1 MRNPEYLT
9 IVIARELIL
18 QRFAGGPRVPRR
30 EIVLHVETAHCAGV
44 RKLVE
49 NEKQII
55 SDALRS
61 LRDKGFADNSKHGWF
76 IRDHN
81 PSGTDSIVTTDPA
94 CPRKTISTHS
104 DLFSEK
110 TIGSGRSSVYL
121 YYYQQY
127 RDAAEAGGD
136 KVWKCKIG
144 STRHSQ
150 PQTRIREQVGTAL
163 PEKPKIGLHIKTDAH
178 EKIERI
184 IHDILKVRGKHI
196 AEAPG
201 TEWFLTSPSE
211 VEEIYK
217 FILD

>member
-1 MRNPEYLT
+1 MSNPEYLT
-9 IVIARELIL
+9 IAIARELIL
-18 QRFAGGPRVPRR
+18 QGFAGRPRVPRR
-30 EIVLHVETAHCAGV
+30 EIVFHVETAHCAGV
-44 RKLVE
+44 RKLVG
-49 NEKQII
+49 NEKQIV

-61 LRDKGFADNSKHGWF
+61 LRDRGLADNSEHGWS

-81 PSGTDSIVTTDPA
+81 PSGAESIATTDPA
-94 CPRKTISTHS
+94 RPCKTLRTDS

-127 RDAAEAGGD
+127 RDAAESEGD

-144 STRHSQ
+144 STVHSQ
-150 PQTRIREQVGTAL
+150 PQTRIKEQVGTAL
-163 PEKPKIGLHIKTDAH
+163 PEKPKIGLHIKTEVH